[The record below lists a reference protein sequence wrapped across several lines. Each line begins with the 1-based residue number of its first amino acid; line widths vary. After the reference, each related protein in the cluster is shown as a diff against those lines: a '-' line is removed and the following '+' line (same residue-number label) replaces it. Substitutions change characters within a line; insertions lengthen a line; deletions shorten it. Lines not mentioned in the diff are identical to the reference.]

1 MKLKILSLFFF
12 ILQNLLS
19 QDILPCG
26 KNIMSNVAI
35 SNEPNLK
42 KNLDSLRN
50 QQNSILNKISFKNNY
65 IIPTVIHII
74 HDGGSSNI
82 SNDQIYDAIRI
93 INEDF
98 NKLND
103 DTIYVNEEFTNIIA
117 DIGVEF
123 KLAQIDE
130 FGNCT
135 KGITRTFS
143 SLTNNAYENVKNL
156 VKWDPSSCLLYTS
169 TLPTSPHV

>member
-74 HDGGSSNI
+74 HYGGSSNI

-103 DTIYVNEEFTNIIA
+103 DTI
-117 DIGVEF
+117 
-123 KLAQIDE
+123 
-130 FGNCT
+130 
-135 KGITRTFS
+135 
-143 SLTNNAYENVKNL
+143 
-156 VKWDPSSCLLYTS
+156 
-169 TLPTSPHV
+169 